1 MRFAMHRVYRT
12 EIILLLLGLT
22 GLFSAGCPHKDA
34 GQLAAEAKDVRS
46 ARALTKA
53 GHAKAAYEAF
63 ERLVRKDPAD
73 LAAHRGFI
81 EAAYYAGRLDELEAL
96 YDKKSRSSEAG
107 LGNYGLAL
115 VAAARGPGHMKTALD
130 RFTRAAEA
138 MPEEADVPYRVGKVY
153 LLDGRPGEAKLA
165 FEAALA
171 LDPERVDVRI
181 ALGACLQQAGDG
193 KGAIEIMR
201 SVAGKPLSQ
210 ADATRAMEVSARV
223 YDPHQ
228 DLPIELSA
236 EINRAADLLSRD
248 AAQPA
253 LTIVNDLAIRFPA
266 VAFVHTLKGLANARL
281 GNSGEGIVAFERS
294 LHLHPDNPLALVG
307 LGDVYLGVEQ
317 WSKARTYY
325 DRAIVLDPFYLDP
338 HQRLGEMA
346 MKLGDLDRAVRSYQM
361 VVSLKP
367 NSSEDRHVL
376 AQVLF
381 RAGRYA
387 ESVGAYEELLRFSE
401 DDVKA
406 LMSLA
411 RVHMVLGEKE
421 PSARKRHRDR
431 ATELLEDALELSP
444 ENKMIAEMLSSLED

>member
-1 MRFAMHRVYRT
+1 LRLAMHRVYRT

-22 GLFSAGCPHKDA
+22 GLLSAGCPHKGA
-34 GQLAAEAKDVRS
+34 GQLAEDVRS

-53 GHAKAAYEAF
+53 GHAKAAFEAF
-63 ERLVRKDPAD
+63 ERLVWQDPSD
-73 LAAHRGFI
+73 LTAHRGLI
-81 EAAYYAGRLDELEAL
+81 EAAYYAGRLDEVEGQ
-96 YDKKSRSSEAG
+96 YERKSRSKDAG
-107 LGNYGLAL
+107 LGHYGLAL
-115 VAAARGPGHMKTALD
+115 VAAARGPGHMQAALD
-130 RFTRAAEA
+130 RFARAAEA
-138 MPEEADVPYRVGKVY
+138 MPQEADVPYRVGKVY
-153 LLDGRPGEAKLA
+153 LLDGRPGDAKLA

-210 ADATRAMEVSARV
+210 ADASRAMAVSARV

-228 DLPIELSA
+228 DLPIEVSA
-236 EINRAADLLSRD
+236 EINRAADLLGRD

-253 LTIVNDLAIRFPA
+253 LTIVNDLAVRFPA

-281 GNSGEGIVAFERS
+281 GNSGEAIVAFERS
-294 LHLHPDNPLALVG
+294 LQLHPDNPLALVG
-307 LGDVYLGVEQ
+307 LGDVYLAVEK

-346 MKLGDLDRAVRSYQM
+346 MNLGDLDRAVRSYQM

-367 NSSEDRHVL
+367 NSVEDRHVL
-376 AQVLF
+376 AQMLF

-387 ESVGAYEELLRFSE
+387 EVVGAFEELLRISK
-401 DDVKA
+401 DDLKA

-411 RVHMVLGEKE
+411 RVHMVLAEKE
-421 PSARKRHRDR
+421 PSDRKRHRNR
-431 ATELLEDALELSP
+431 ATELLEQALELAP
-444 ENKMIAEMLSSLED
+444 ENNIVAEMLASLED